1 MDTGNFIIRSIWLP
15 GTQTQLALVTADFIK
30 IYDLSKDAAVP
41 QYHFLVPSGKV
52 SFDNRIFLFYFIPLY
67 LQFFFR
73 FEMLHLLPKKM
84 LLTCYVWVVQV
95 TYIGNR

>member
-1 MDTGNFIIRSIWLP
+1 MVLQPSLDTGNFIIRSIWLP

-52 SFDNRIFLFYFIPLY
+52 GFNNN
-67 LQFFFR
+67 FFFN
-73 FEMLHLLPKKM
+73 LLLAS
-84 LLTCYVWVVQV
+84 LLSLYV
-95 TYIGNR
+95 